1 MRMHFEMHA
10 GFNLD
15 DKVIIRICTRILCNL
30 CSKTQISLFSCIIS
44 FHWPSWSIFAVLGHL
59 FKLEMICI
67 NYLAMSVH
75 LHYEVQWSY
84 HSNYRDVC
92 DSIFDLPSQGASVV
106 VLAVFICGGFH
117 FNILRISGNRVLMK
131 SAILLSERV
140 ISDYNPVLSYSLT
153 INTLQ

>member
-15 DKVIIRICTRILCNL
+15 DKVIIRICTQYFLQFIAKFRSACLAAR
-30 CSKTQISLFSCIIS
+30 IS
-44 FHWPSWSIFAVLGHL
+44 FHWPSWPIFAVLGHL
-59 FKLEMICI
+59 SKLEMICI

-84 HSNYRDVC
+84 HFELSGMFVIP
-92 DSIFDLPSQGASVV
+92 SLVSLSQGAFVV

-117 FNILRISGNRVLMK
+117 FNILRISG
-131 SAILLSERV
+131 
-140 ISDYNPVLSYSLT
+140 
-153 INTLQ
+153 